1 MNEIVDQDAM
11 GEGKIIN
18 YLSIIV
24 FFFSPS
30 QMVFLYNY
38 HNPLTYK
45 TI

>member
-24 FFFSPS
+24 FFFLLRKWFFS
-30 QMVFLYNY
+30 
-38 HNPLTYK
+38 
-45 TI
+45 TIITTL